1 MACETF
7 YLPTVIYQGIGCFE
21 QLGKV
26 AASHGRKALLA
37 CGRHALR
44 RAGILPR
51 ALELLSAAGVGC
63 ALYDQVEGE
72 PTLPMVSQ
80 GIALARDQGCDLAIG
95 LGGGSAM
102 DVAKAV
108 AGLLPLAGSPAEYLA
123 GRKVERPGLPFIAVP
138 TTAGTGAEAT
148 KNAVLIDPQQ
158 GVKTSI
164 RHDSWF
170 ARAALVDPAL
180 TLHAPRAVTAA
191 AGGDALCQAIETY
204 VSIGASPIT
213 DALCEDA
220 LRRIGRSLVRVCED
234 GSDLVARADMLYGS
248 LMGGMALA
256 NARLGAVHGMA
267 HPLGFRYNIPHG
279 VICALLL
286 PHVMAYNLPYATAKY
301 ARIAE
306 ILGVNTSG
314 MAAEQAAEAA
324 VQAVAEINRR
334 IGIPATLRG
343 FGVPREDWPAI
354 IAESLPSG
362 SLKANPR
369 PMQAEDVQ
377 AVLEM
382 AIG

>member
-1 MACETF
+1 MASETF
-7 YLPTVIYQGIGCFE
+7 YLPTVVYQGVGCFD
-21 QLGKV
+21 QLGQVV
-26 AASHGRKALLA
+26 AAHGRKALLV
-37 CGRHALR
+37 CGRHAMR
-44 RAGILPR
+44 RAGILQR
-51 ALELLSAAGVGC
+51 ALDLLSAAGVAC
-63 ALYDQVEGE
+63 VVFDEVEGE
-72 PTLPMVSQ
+72 PTLPLVSQ
-80 GIALARDQGCDLAIG
+80 GLALAREEACDVAIG

-108 AGLLPLAGSPAEYLA
+108 AGLLPLANSPAEYLA

-180 TLHAPRAVTAA
+180 TVHAPRAVTAS
-191 AGGDALCQAIETY
+191 AGGDALCQAIESY

-220 LRRIGRSLVRVCED
+220 MRRIGRSLVRACEE
-234 GSDLVARADMLYGS
+234 GADLAARADMLYGS
-248 LMGGMALA
+248 LLGGMALA
-256 NARLGAVHGMA
+256 SARLGAVHGMA

-279 VICALLL
+279 TICALLL
-286 PHVMAYNLPYATAKY
+286 PYVMAYNLPYATGKY
-301 ARIAE
+301 ARVAE
-306 ILGVNTSG
+306 LLGAETRG
-314 MAAEQAAEAA
+314 LTEQRAAEEG
-324 VQAVAEINRR
+324 VRIVEEINRR
-334 IGIPATLRG
+334 IGIPAKLRG
-343 FGVPREDWPAI
+343 LGVRREDWPAI

-369 PMQAEDVQ
+369 PMKAEDVQ

-382 AIG
+382 AM